1 MAPAANPFLSSYS
14 KERFAMFNSEN
25 KRYHWLVRVLTGLGC
40 LIYVYTVARLA
51 GASAAPQFAIPV
63 TLLAVLVSY
72 VVYSDV
78 ATGKWSAR
86 YAAWRPRLVAR
97 SVVVLTAVALVLTMS
112 VVSASAGTQGIGGPS
127 GGFDY
132 GDNHRVGIGSNW
144 AEVWHNGYYPFGGFL
159 NYQIHLKIS
168 WSFSHKGLYSI
179 DARPRVE
186 ISTDKER
193 FIEFDPRTDII
204 AQKGYFTDCVVE
216 GKVRKRGCYFA
227 SIKAKVVITTPMRV
241 KIMTAYPWLSIKVN
255 GRGEVVV
262 PNWSPGKV

>member
-1 MAPAANPFLSSYS
+1 MNGKEHRKPRWPMRLFVGFACIIYSLAIARLSGGTGAPW
-14 KERFAMFNSEN
+14 FAMPMS
-25 KRYHWLVRVLTGLGC
+25 
-40 LIYVYTVARLA
+40 
-51 GASAAPQFAIPV
+51 
-63 TLLAVLVSY
+63 LLALVVSY
-72 VVYSDV
+72 VAYSDV
-78 ATGKWSAR
+78 VTGKWSAR
-86 YAAWRPRLVAR
+86 YESWQPRVASR
-97 SVVVLTAVALVLTMS
+97 AVILLSVVGLMLTTFVMGAG
-112 VVSASAGTQGIGGPS
+112 AGTKGIGGPS

-159 NYQIHLKIS
+159 NYEIHMKIS

-179 DARPRVE
+179 DSRPRVE
-186 ISTDKER
+186 IFTDKER

-204 AQKGYFTDCVVE
+204 SQKGYFTDCAVE

-227 SIKAKVVITTPMRV
+227 SIKVKIVITTPLKV